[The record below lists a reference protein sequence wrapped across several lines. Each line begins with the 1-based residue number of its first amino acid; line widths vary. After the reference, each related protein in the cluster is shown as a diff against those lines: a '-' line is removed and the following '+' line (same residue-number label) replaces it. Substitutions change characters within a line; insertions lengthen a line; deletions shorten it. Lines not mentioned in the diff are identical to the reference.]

1 MRRRRRRRRRK
12 ISQFLLFGRRRNFS
26 VDKGTKSLPLSLS
39 LPKSSSSFLGFDA
52 PKRQKSFWRRR
63 SRVFE
68 DARETRRAVETRATD
83 ALRPRVTFFGTSFT
97 FESDDFKEEDKRKRD
112 LASTPLP
119 AKKAR
124 ETTTPPSRIPE
135 AFESIVIIIILSRRT
150 PSKSSSFRRPPTLSF
165 ERKRKRNTIDQRRPR
180 RETQRTLKRKLLG
193 RRDDQA
199 FRRLFRRRHGD
210 DERSTNRGGDKGTT
224 TTFLSLNKLETKSAR
239 NQKWGK
245 ETHREDQRSL
255 DV

>member
-1 MRRRRRRRRRK
+1 MRRRRRRRK
-12 ISQFLLFGRRRNFS
+12 ISQFLLFGRRKKKFPL
-26 VDKGTKSLPLSLS
+26 TKERRSLCLFV
-39 LPKSSSSFLGFDA
+39 SSKVAVVLFPRVRCTKA
-52 PKRQKSFWRRR
+52 TKIWRRR

-124 ETTTPPSRIPE
+124 ETTTPPSRIE
-135 AFESIVIIIILSRRT
+135 AFESIIIILSRRT
-150 PSKSSSFRRPPTLSF
+150 PSSSSFRRPPTLSF

>member
-1 MRRRRRRRRRK
+1 MRRRRRRRKRK
-12 ISQFLLFGRRRNFS
+12 ISQFLLFGRRKKKFPL
-26 VDKGTKSLPLSLS
+26 TKERRSLCLFV
-39 LPKSSSSFLGFDA
+39 SSKVVVLFPRVRCTKA
-52 PKRQKSFWRRR
+52 TKIWRRR

-97 FESDDFKEEDKRKRD
+97 LESDDFKEEDKRKRD

-124 ETTTPPSRIPE
+124 ETTTPPSRIE
-135 AFESIVIIIILSRRT
+135 AFESIIIILSRRT
-150 PSKSSSFRRPPTLSF
+150 PSSSSFRRPPTLSF

>member
-1 MRRRRRRRRRK
+1 MHQSDKNLATTFSRLRRRERDAAG
-12 ISQFLLFGRRRNFS
+12 GRNTRDGRASSTTSDIFRNIIH
-26 VDKGTKSLPLSLS
+26 T
-39 LPKSSSSFLGFDA
+39 
-52 PKRQKSFWRRR
+52 
-63 SRVFE
+63 
-68 DARETRRAVETRATD
+68 RESA
-83 ALRPRVTFFGTSFT
+83 
-97 FESDDFKEEDKRKRD
+97 DFKEEDKRKRD

-124 ETTTPPSRIPE
+124 ETTTPPSRIE
-135 AFESIVIIIILSRRT
+135 AFESIIIILSRRT
-150 PSKSSSFRRPPTLSF
+150 PSSSSFRRPPTLSF

-180 RETQRTLKRKLLG
+180 RETQRTLKRKMLG